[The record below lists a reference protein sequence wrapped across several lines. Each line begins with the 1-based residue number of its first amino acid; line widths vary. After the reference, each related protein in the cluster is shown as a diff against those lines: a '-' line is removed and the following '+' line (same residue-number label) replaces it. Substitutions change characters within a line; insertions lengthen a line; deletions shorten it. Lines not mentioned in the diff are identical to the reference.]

1 MILQS
6 QESTLREEVG
16 EFPGRNLSGQ
26 FWKQMIKDYHSG
38 RRDLVSSSF
47 MIQCPLIALKKW

>member
-6 QESTLREEVG
+6 QESTLQEEVG
-16 EFPGRNLSGQ
+16 EFPGRNLLGQ
-26 FWKQMIKDYHSG
+26 LWKQKIKDYHSD

-47 MIQCPLIALKKW
+47 MTQCPLIALKKW

>member
-6 QESTLREEVG
+6 QESTLQEDVG
-16 EFPGRNLSGQ
+16 EFPERNLLGQ
-26 FWKQMIKDYHSG
+26 FWKQKIKDYQSD

-47 MIQCPLIALKKW
+47 MIQCLLIALKKW